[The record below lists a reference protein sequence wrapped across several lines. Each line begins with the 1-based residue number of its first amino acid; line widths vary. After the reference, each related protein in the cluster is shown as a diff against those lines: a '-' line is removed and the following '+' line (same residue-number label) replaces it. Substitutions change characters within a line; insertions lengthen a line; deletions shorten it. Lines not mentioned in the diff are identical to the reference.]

1 MVVIKEAAIAVNA
14 WILSFAENSFDLTLI
29 QARDE
34 LGSLRFLNTV
44 NWPEDL
50 RYSMQINQFS
60 WLFSLMLNYKNSD
73 GQQDASPGLL
83 QLGQTFAEVD

>member
-14 WILSFAENSFDLTLI
+14 WILPFAENSYDLTLI
-29 QARDE
+29 KVRDE

-60 WLFSLMLNYKNSD
+60 WLSYLMLNCKTLMVS
-73 GQQDASPGLL
+73 GMPV
-83 QLGQTFAEVD
+83 LGCYN